1 MSKHETCDY
10 AIVGAGSAGCTLA
23 NRLTED
29 RDVRVVLLE
38 AGGWDRSPWLHI
50 PLAWGRNV
58 LRRSH
63 DWMYATEPS
72 ATMAGRRIP
81 IYRGRVIGGSSS
93 INAMA
98 YVRGH
103 RGDYD
108 RWADHGL
115 PDWSYAHVLP
125 YFRRAETWAK
135 GADDYRGDSGPL
147 GVSSPHFP
155 DPLLDAFLE
164 AGVGA
169 GHPTTADYNG
179 RQQEGFSRGQSTIR
193 DGRRCSAAV
202 AYLRPA
208 LERPNL
214 RVETQA
220 VVAQIVLEG
229 NRAVGVRYRQ
239 NDAMREL
246 RAEREVILAG
256 GAINSPQ
263 LLMLSGIGD
272 PAQLKAHGVAVRT
285 ALKGVGENLQDH
297 VSAGVDCLRKEQGPL
312 HRALRLD
319 RIVPELVR
327 AHVFGTGLAA
337 SLPNNVMAFLKSDA
351 SANMP
356 DMQLL
361 FRVAPMDAG
370 PYLAPFKPAY
380 PDGFGCRPTPLRP
393 ESRGAI
399 RLASGNPFDAPR
411 IAIDFL
417 ATDNDLRMV
426 RSGIRMAREIFS
438 QSAVRAYTSVEIA
451 PGPDKTSDADL
462 DAYARATATTVY
474 HPLGTCKMGPDS
486 DDTAVVD
493 PQLRLRGVEGLRV
506 ADASVMPDLV
516 GGNINAP
523 VIMIAEKA
531 ADLILGRAPLAPIAA

>member
-1 MSKHETCDY
+1 
-10 AIVGAGSAGCTLA
+10 
-23 NRLTED
+23 
-29 RDVRVVLLE
+29 
-38 AGGWDRSPWLHI
+38 
-50 PLAWGRNV
+50 
-58 LRRSH
+58 
-63 DWMYATEPS
+63 
-72 ATMAGRRIP
+72 
-81 IYRGRVIGGSSS
+81 
-93 INAMA
+93 
-98 YVRGH
+98 
-103 RGDYD
+103 
-108 RWADHGL
+108 
-115 PDWSYAHVLP
+115 VLP
-125 YFRRAETWAK
+125 YFRRAETWAR

-164 AGVGA
+164 AGSAA

-179 RQQEGFSRGQSTIR
+179 LQQEGFSRGQSTIR

-220 VVAQIVLEG
+220 VATQVLLEG
-229 NRAVGVRYRQ
+229 DRAVGIRYRQ
-239 NDAMREL
+239 NDAMREI
-246 RAEREVILAG
+246 RAEREVILSG

-263 LLMLSGIGD
+263 LLMLSGVGD
-272 PAQLKAHGVAVRT
+272 PAELKAHGIAVKA
-285 ALKGVGENLQDH
+285 ALKGVGQNLQDH

-319 RIVPELVR
+319 RIVPELAR
-327 AHVFGTGLAA
+327 AHFFGTGLAA

-399 RLASGNPFDAPR
+399 RLASSDPFDAPR
-411 IAIDFL
+411 IEIDFL
-417 ATDNDLRMV
+417 ATDQDLRMV
-426 RSGIRMAREIFS
+426 RSGIRMAREIFN

-451 PGPDKTSDADL
+451 PGPDKTSDTDL

-474 HPLGTCKMGPDS
+474 HPLGTCTMGPES
-486 DDTAVVD
+486 DDRAVVD
-493 PQLRLRGVEGLRV
+493 PQLRVRGVDRLRV
-506 ADASVMPDLV
+506 VDASVMPDLV

-523 VIMIAEKA
+523 VIMIAERA
-531 ADLILGRAPLAPIAA
+531 ADLIRDQRPLAPVAV

>member
-10 AIVGAGSAGCTLA
+10 VIVGAGSAGCTLA

-38 AGGWDRSPWLHI
+38 AGRWDRSPWLHI

-63 DWMYATEPS
+63 DWMYSTEPS

-164 AGVGA
+164 AGSAA

-179 RQQEGFSRGQSTIR
+179 LQQEGFSRGQSTIR

-208 LERPNL
+208 LDRPNL

-220 VVAQIVLEG
+220 VATQVLLEG
-229 NRAVGVRYRQ
+229 GRAVGIRYRQ
-239 NDAMREL
+239 NDAMREM
-246 RAEREVILAG
+246 RAEREVILSG

-263 LLMLSGIGD
+263 LLMLSGVGD
-272 PAQLKAHGVAVRT
+272 PAELKAHGIAVKA
-285 ALKGVGENLQDH
+285 ALKGVGQNLQDH
-297 VSAGVDCLRKEQGPL
+297 ISAGVDCLRKEQGPL

-319 RIVPELVR
+319 RIVPELAR
-327 AHVFGTGLAA
+327 AHFFGTGLAA
-337 SLPNNVMAFLKSDA
+337 SLPNNVMAFLKSDV

-356 DMQLL
+356 DKQLL

-399 RLASGNPFDAPR
+399 RLASSDPFNAPR
-411 IAIDFL
+411 IEIDFL
-417 ATDNDLRMV
+417 ATDQDLRMV
-426 RSGIRMAREIFS
+426 RSGIRMAREIFN

-451 PGPDKTSDADL
+451 PGPDKTSDTDL

-474 HPLGTCKMGPDS
+474 HPLGTCKMGPES
-486 DDTAVVD
+486 DDGAVVD
-493 PQLRLRGVEGLRV
+493 PQLRVRGVDQLRV
-506 ADASVMPDLV
+506 VDASVMPDLV

-523 VIMIAEKA
+523 VIMIAERA
-531 ADLILGRAPLAPIAA
+531 ADLIRDQRPLAPVAV